1 MKLPLSR
8 ALLAGLGATALLT
21 GAANAGGGAGAGP
34 SEAKVKVAGR
44 PQVVFD
50 RSREGCGQAEEPDL
64 PVRAF
69 RNASGQVQ
77 LLLPH
82 YETYR
87 MAGPSLN
94 RLRSVCRPVMTSIE
108 DPDPRRFQDRRWVA
122 SPFTAD
128 GSHVWA
134 LVHEEYQGNRHP
146 GHCPERA
153 YYPCWYNAITLAR
166 SSDGGRSYQ
175 QPRPP
180 RQLVAASSN
189 RYRPGSG
196 PSGVFA
202 PSNMVKRGG
211 RFYALV
217 RVREPGL
224 PSGDCLIRSGDLRAP
239 GSWRAWD
246 GSSFD
251 VAFDDPYRAHPAAR
265 SRCRRIAPDQ
275 ISEMTESLTYSTVLN
290 RYLLIGIAGP
300 PTRHPGRERGV
311 YFSLSPDLIRW
322 SARRLLLPAATL
334 HSYGCGQSS
343 PIAYPSVLDPSSRS
357 RNFETTGLR
366 PFLYFTK
373 FRYRG
378 CHKTANRDLMRI
390 RLSISR

>member
-1 MKLPLSR
+1 MKLPLPR
-8 ALLAGLGATALLT
+8 AFLAVSGVLGVTTLLAGG
-21 GAANAGGGAGAGP
+21 ANAGGGAGAGP
-34 SEAKVKVAGR
+34 FEAKVRIAGR

-94 RLRSVCRPVMTSIE
+94 RLSSICRPVMTSTE

-122 SPFTAD
+122 SPFTSD

-146 GHCPERA
+146 GRCPEAA
-153 YYPCWYNAITLAR
+153 YYPCWYNAITLAH
-166 SSDGGRSYQ
+166 SSDGGHSYR

-180 RQLVAASSN
+180 RHLVAASSR

-202 PSNMVKRGG
+202 PSNLVKRGG

-246 GSSFD
+246 GSSFS
-251 VAFDDPYRAHPAAR
+251 VVFDDPYRAHPAAR
-265 SRCRRIAPDQ
+265 SRCRPISPDQ

-290 RYLLIGIAGP
+290 RYLLAGIAGP
-300 PTRHPGRERGV
+300 PTRHPGKERGV
-311 YFSLSPDLIRW
+311 YFSPLPGPDPLV
-322 SARRLLLPAATL
+322 SAAAPAAGRHPALLRVRGALPDRLSVGDSTRAAARGTSKPQGL
-334 HSYGCGQSS
+334 ARSS
-343 PIAYPSVLDPSSRS
+343 TSPSSA
-357 RNFETTGLR
+357 TGAAAR
-366 PFLYFTK
+366 PRT
-373 FRYRG
+373 G
-378 CHKTANRDLMRI
+378 T
-390 RLSISR
+390 

>member
-1 MKLPLSR
+1 LKLSLSR
-8 ALLAGLGATALLT
+8 SLLAALGATALLA
-21 GAANAGGGAGAGP
+21 GAANAGEGVGGGP

-50 RSREGCGQAEEPDL
+50 RSREACGQAEEPDL

-69 RNASGQVQ
+69 RDASGQAQ

-87 MAGPSLN
+87 MTGPSLN

-122 SPFTAD
+122 SPFTSD

-146 GHCPERA
+146 GHCPEGA

-166 SSDGGRSYQ
+166 SSDGGRSYR

-180 RQLVAASSN
+180 RHLVAASSR
-189 RYRPGSG
+189 RYRPGNG

-202 PSNMVKRGG
+202 PSNLVKRGNG
-211 RFYALV
+211 FYALV

-224 PSGDCLIRSGDLRAP
+224 PSGDCLIRSGDLGAP

-246 GSSFD
+246 GSSFA

-265 SRCRRIAPDQ
+265 ARCRRIAPDQ
-275 ISEMTESLTYSTVLN
+275 ISEMTESLTYNTVLD
-290 RYLLIGIAGP
+290 RYLLAGIAGP
-300 PTRHPGRERGV
+300 PTRRPGKERGV
-311 YFSLSPDLIRW
+311 YFSLSPDLIHW

-343 PIAYPSVLDPSSRS
+343 PIAYPSLLDPSSRS
-357 RNFETTGLR
+357 RNFETTGAR

-373 FRYRG
+373 FRYRD
-378 CHKTANRDLMRI
+378 CRKTANRDLMRI